1 MSEAAP
7 AKELPPLTG
16 VALAVT
22 AVAIAAGTF
31 MQVLDTSIANVAIPT
46 IAGDLGVSPDQGTW
60 VITFFA
66 MANGVSVPISGWLM
80 ARFGPVRTFVASVLL
95 FTLASFLCGIAW
107 NIQVLILFRL
117 LQGAVS
123 GPMIPGSLALLRAIF
138 PERQAATASAIWSMT
153 TMAAPVCGP
162 LLGGWISDNA
172 TWSWIFFINVPIGI
186 LCAVGCARGLKGRDT
201 PGRKLKVDG
210 VGLGLLIVWVSALQ
224 MMLDQGKDADWF
236 SSPAIVGLAIVS
248 AICFLAW
255 VIWEITEKHPM
266 VDLGHFRSRNF
277 TVGAIAFCLGY
288 AAMFSNVVLFPLWL
302 QTQLGYIAT
311 WAGIVMAPAGV
322 MAVAMSPVS
331 TKLFGHIDTRISA
344 TISLVLF
351 AIAFFMRAGLTPDAN
366 FGALVLSMWFQGAAM
381 GFFFTAIITLSLA
394 EIPPEK
400 TASATGLLTFAR
412 ITAGGF
418 AASLATTFWDRREAL
433 HQTRL
438 AEALGTRPDATSS
451 TLDAMHHL
459 GLDGASALAAIG
471 RTATGQA
478 YANAALDIFWL
489 SGWIMLLLIPVL
501 WLARRA
507 VPVPGHAVAAD

>member
-1 MSEAAP
+1 MSDAAP
-7 AKELPPLTG
+7 GELPPLTG
-16 VALAVT
+16 MALAIT
-22 AVAIAAGTF
+22 AIAIAAGTF

-80 ARFGPVRTFVASVLL
+80 ARFGPVRTYVGSVLL
-95 FTLASFLCGIAW
+95 FTIASFLCGIAW
-107 NIQVLILFRL
+107 NIQSLILFRL

-123 GPMIPGSLALLRAIF
+123 GPMIPGSLALLRGIF
-138 PERQAATASAIWSMT
+138 PQRQAGTAAAIWSMT

-186 LCAVGCARGLKGRDT
+186 LCAIGCARGMKGRDT
-201 PGRKLKVDG
+201 PGRKLPVDG

-224 MMLDQGKDADWF
+224 ITLDQGKDADWF
-236 SSPAIVGLAIVS
+236 SSPAIVVLALVALIG
-248 AICFLAW
+248 FLAW
-255 VIWEITEKHPM
+255 IIWEITEKQPM

-277 TVGAIAFCLGY
+277 AVGTIAFCLGY
-288 AAMFSNVVLFPLWL
+288 GALFANIVLLPLWL

-311 WAGIVMAPAGV
+311 WAGIIMAPAGV
-322 MAVAMSPVS
+322 MAVVMSPVS
-331 TKLFGHIDTRISA
+331 TKLFGRLDTRISA

-366 FGALVLSMWFQGAAM
+366 FGAFVLPMWFQGAAM
-381 GFFFTAIITLSLA
+381 GFFFTAIITLSLTD
-394 EIPPEK
+394 IPPEK

-418 AASLATTFWDRREAL
+418 AASLATTLWDRREAL

-438 AEALGTRPDATSS
+438 AENLGTNPTAAQA
-451 TLDAMHHL
+451 AMSMLHRL
-459 GLDGASALAAIG
+459 GIDGAPAAAAIG
-471 RTATGQA
+471 KTAVGQA
-478 YANAALDIFWL
+478 YASAALDVFL
-489 SGWIMLLLIPVL
+489 VTGWIMLLLIPL
-501 WLARRA
+501 IWLARKA
-507 VPVPGHAVAAD
+507 IPVAGHAVAAD

>member
-1 MSEAAP
+1 MSDAAH
-7 AKELPPLTG
+7 AAELQPLKG
-16 VALAVT
+16 AALAFT
-22 AVAIAAGTF
+22 AIAIAAGTF

-46 IAGDLGVSPDQGTW
+46 ISGDLGVSPDQGTW

-80 ARFGPVRTFVASVLL
+80 ARFGPVRTFVASVAL
-95 FTLASFLCGIAW
+95 FTIASFLCGVAW
-107 NIQVLILFRL
+107 NIQSLIFFRL
-117 LQGAVS
+117 LQGGVS
-123 GPMIPGSLALLRAIF
+123 GPMIPGSLALLRGIF
-138 PERQAATASAIWSMT
+138 PQRQAATASAIWSMT

-210 VGLGLLIVWVSALQ
+210 VGLGLLIAWVSALQ
-224 MMLDQGKDADWF
+224 IMLDQGKDADWF

-248 AICFLAW
+248 LIGFIAW
-255 VIWEITEKHPM
+255 VIWEVTEKRPI
-266 VDLGHFRSRNF
+266 VDLSHFRSRNF
-277 TVGAIAFCLGY
+277 TVGTIAFCLGY
-288 AAMFSNVVLFPLWL
+288 GALFANIVLLPLWL

-311 WAGIVMAPAGV
+311 WAGVVMAPAGV

-331 TKLFGHIDTRISA
+331 TKLFGRVDTRISA

-351 AIAFFMRAGLTPDAN
+351 AIAFFMRAGLTPDAD
-366 FGALVLSMWFQGAAM
+366 FWAFVLPMWFQGAAM
-381 GFFFTAIITLSLA
+381 GFFFTSIITLSLA
-394 EIPPEK
+394 EIPAEK

-418 AASLATTFWDRREAL
+418 AASLATTLWDRREAL

-438 AEALGTRPDATSS
+438 AESLGMRPGAASQATEALHR
-451 TLDAMHHL
+451 L
-459 GLDGASALAAIG
+459 GVNGASAAAAVA
-471 RTATGQA
+471 RTVLGQA
-478 YANAALDIFWL
+478 YASAALDVFWL
-489 SGWIMLLLIPVL
+489 SGWIMVLLIPVL
-501 WLARRA
+501 WLARKA
-507 VPVPGHAVAAD
+507 VPTPGQAVAAD